1 MSKKGDFA
9 AIFGANYRRHA
20 SWWRRFRSEICAAT
34 EGLASATGREEAAA
48 HAQQATD
55 DEAAAI
61 RGEEGVCVAA
71 EAGVSGQMLAGPASR
86 NWSRLQE
93 GSS

>member
-1 MSKKGDFA
+1 MDK
-9 AIFGANYRRHA
+9 
-20 SWWRRFRSEICAAT
+20 
-34 EGLASATGREEAAA
+34 
-48 HAQQATD
+48 ATD

>member
-20 SWWRRFRSEICAAT
+20 SWWRRFRSE
-34 EGLASATGREEAAA
+34 
-48 HAQQATD
+48 ATD

-71 EAGVSGQMLAGPASR
+71 EAGVSGQILAGPASR

-93 GSS
+93 RQ